1 MPDFSADG
9 EYLLPDDLKDALA
22 EPLSELGFP
31 LEEKTGRLKDSS
43 EIWHQFYKARV
54 KDGYLAFLYAKKKN
68 VLMDSIHGNSFSW
81 IGHLFSKSG
90 AQGIYIF
97 SDSERVAS
105 PYVRQAINWQ
115 ETYKIKCSL
124 YFERDD
130 MNRLLALDLESRKD
144 ELEQWLQLNKFEQA
158 AASQG
163 QAGILDFETLKNS
176 QLERKKIADM
186 IAIASANTA
195 GLDPKDYIQD
205 LISRTNWP
213 AEWKLQLAGIWKGAP
228 GATANALVNHVMIKK
243 INPDHPAYTT
253 IGGLMEILLEEADL
267 DDRKTLLK
275 MIREYQLITDPA
287 ILQQLQQQYG
297 S

>member
-9 EYLLPDDLKDALA
+9 EYLLPDGLKDALA
-22 EPLSELGFP
+22 ESLSELGFP

-163 QAGILDFETLKNS
+163 PAVVLGFDGLKNN
-176 QLERKKIADM
+176 QEERKKIADL
-186 IAIASANTA
+186 IATAAANVHGVLPDA
-195 GLDPKDYIQD
+195 YIQD

-213 AEWKLQLAGIWKGAP
+213 VNLKNQLAGGWTGNPPYDARK
-228 GATANALVNHVMIKK
+228 LVNHAMVRIL
-243 INPDHPAYTT
+243 NPDNPAYTT
-253 IGGLMEILLEEADL
+253 IGGLLEALLEDV
-267 DDRKTLLK
+267 DDPKILLK
-275 MIREYQLITDPA
+275 MIQDYQLITDA
-287 ILQQLQQQYG
+287 AVLQQLQQEYG